1 MGLAVFQPAWQAY
14 SMRTVAV
21 SVLSGLVCGIA
32 FGQDAGTHFEVASV
46 RPAAPQQ
53 NGVGTR
59 GGPGTPDPGRMT
71 YTNVNLRVLLD
82 RAYDVLDDQISGP
95 PWLAT
100 ERYDI
105 SATIPSCATKE
116 QFQAMLQNLLAER
129 FQLAFHREK
138 KEFVV
143 YELLAAKAG
152 SKLKEGSLPAES
164 KPASTGRGGP
174 VDSKG
179 FAAPPAHQTGQTST
193 DGVAKMGAN
202 QITMAAFAQFL
213 TFPVG
218 FMDGSPMLGM
228 GTARVVDKT
237 GLTGEYSFTLEY
249 EWPGQKPADAPG
261 DLAPVLFTALQQQL
275 GLRLEKTKQ
284 MLDVLV
290 IDRAEK
296 TPTEN

>member
-1 MGLAVFQPAWQAY
+1 
-14 SMRTVAV
+14 MRTVT
-21 SVLSGLVCGIA
+21 LSLMLLAASA
-32 FGQDAGTHFEVASV
+32 FGQDAKTHFEVASV

-53 NGVGTR
+53 NGMGTR
-59 GGPGTPDPGRMT
+59 GGPGSPDPERMT

-105 SATIPSCATKE
+105 AATIPAGATKE
-116 QFQAMLQNLLAER
+116 QFQVMLQNLLAER
-129 FQLAFHREK
+129 FQLALHREK

-143 YELLAAKAG
+143 YELLTAKAG

-164 KPASTGRGGP
+164 KPAGTGRGGP

-179 FAAPPAHQTGQTST
+179 FPAPPAHQTAQHVV

-202 QITMAAFAQFL
+202 QITMETYALTL

-218 FMDGSPMLGM
+218 FMGGGPMPE
-228 GTARVVDKT
+228 TARVVDKT

-249 EWPGQKPADAPG
+249 EWPGPKPTDAPG

-290 IDRAEK
+290 VDRVEK